1 MTGTPGVA
9 EHGRLLLAED
19 DDGVA
24 SAYARAFTLHG
35 FAVSR
40 ARDGHEAVAIAQS
53 LPALAAA
60 VVDLVLPGL
69 GGLDVVRAIRQH
81 HPACRIVAVTGLG
94 QPVTERLFRESG
106 ADVFL
111 PKPVEL
117 KELLAA
123 VAPAR

>member
-60 VVDLVLPGL
+60 VVDLVLPGV
-69 GGLDVVRAIRQH
+69 GGVGVGRAIRQH